1 MRDRN
6 LTGPWAGFSF
16 KGGRLVTPEGRELLP
31 EDLAWLSLTA
41 AIAQEWRTMMEDTRR
56 GYLPKDRHGKPCGGR
71 ISKGRLPAGQRAA
84 VLNLR
89 DYVRRSYEQRSTVGD
104 PGPGAVPARADQATC
119 GPIPGLRV

>member
-1 MRDRN
+1 MRDRT

-56 GYLPKDRHGKPCGGR
+56 GYEPKDRHGKPCDSR
-71 ISKGRLPAGQRAA
+71 RSSKSFTAVKRAG
-84 VLNLR
+84 VVNLR
-89 DYVRRSYEQRSTVGD
+89 DYVRRSYEKRSAVGGS
-104 PGPGAVPARADQATC
+104 GPGAAPTPAVQAEC
-119 GPIPGLRV
+119 GQIPHVRG

>member
-41 AIAQEWRTMMEDTRR
+41 CIAQEWRAMMAEARSAATAAKSTSKPLR
-56 GYLPKDRHGKPCGGR
+56 PKA
-71 ISKGRLPAGQRAA
+71 SSVVQM
-84 VLNLR
+84 R
-89 DYVRRSYEQRSTVGD
+89 DYVRGHREKRSSMVDPD
-104 PGPGAVPARADQATC
+104 PGAGASRVAQTRP
-119 GPIPGLRV
+119 GPIPGVRG